1 MNREDILTVLREEL
15 KKGSPIIGVNAGVG
29 LTAKCAAKAGADLI
43 FINNAGKFRTSG
55 RSTLLAK
62 FSFGNANDIT
72 STMCGEILPVIG
84 QTPAIVGVFAQ
95 DPFKDISLILEN
107 LQKIG
112 VAGIQNSPTLG
123 MMSPAMAKNL
133 EAGMLGFSKE
143 VKLIKDAHEMGF
155 LTAPI
160 AHKPEQAVQFVEAGA
175 DIIVATVGITI
186 GKEDGAPIPSLEENI
201 STIREIAVATKKAR
215 KEVLVLC
222 HGGAL
227 STPENVQK
235 VFDSISE
242 VDGFSGG
249 SAIERIPVEKA
260 IAKIIREFKEVGK

>member
-1 MNREDILTVLREEL
+1 MSREGILAALRKEL
-15 KKGSPIIGVNAGVG
+15 KKGFPIIGVNAGVG
-29 LTAKCAAKAGADLI
+29 LTAKCSAKAGADLV
-43 FINNAGKFRTSG
+43 FINNAGRFRTSG

-62 FSFGNANDIT
+62 FSFGNANDVT
-72 STMCGEILPVIG
+72 NTMCAEILPVIG
-84 QTPAIVGVFAQ
+84 ETPAIVGVFAQ
-95 DPFKDISLILEN
+95 DPFKDISLILEH
-107 LQKIG
+107 LQRLG

-186 GKEDGAPIPSLEENI
+186 GEEDGVPVPSLKENI
-201 STIREIAVATKKAR
+201 NTIREIAVATKEAN

-227 STPENVQK
+227 STPEKVQK
-235 VFDSISE
+235 VFDAIPE